1 MEVVDRGRHQANIV
15 FDAFKFIEGA
25 LKELNVACCA
35 AVPYHPTTSSGA
47 SNVSSFH
54 NFQCLIDV
62 NKVT

>member
-35 AVPYHPTTSSGA
+35 AVPYHVPPPPHHQELLMFP
-47 SNVSSFH
+47 VSIIF
-54 NFQCLIDV
+54 NA
-62 NKVT
+62 